1 MKRVGMLVIAIS
13 LLAAGGAFAQDQSGQ
28 SGSDSGSADGEEQQL
43 QTIEEL
49 YLSQDVEL
57 QILRSQA
64 VSNSRETKLLAL
76 QSIRSMVQDGPI
88 ANQEEV
94 VIILESLASEGTAR
108 EVRSG
113 GAVVNNYPEIRRQ
126 AVNVMGD
133 IGGEAVKDA
142 LVNVLQVENEP
153 MVLAE
158 AVYALGR
165 IEDEQESRTLD
176 YIGRVLSR
184 ENVKRAPDN
193 NLAFASLLAVEKIS
207 GRVGG
212 INNPELLDALLGVTS
227 GSYIRD
233 VRLKAIDVIYQL
245 RGGEQ
250 GGSRRGSSSTTTG
263 GSGSGS

>member
-1 MKRVGMLVIAIS
+1 MKRVGVLVAVI
-13 LLAAGGAFAQDQSGQ
+13 LVVAATGAVSQNQSSQNGQ
-28 SGSDSGSADGEEQQL
+28 QNGEEERL

-64 VSNSRETKLLAL
+64 LSNERETKLLAL
-76 QSIRSMVQDGPI
+76 QSIRSMLQDGGI
-88 ANQEEV
+88 ANRQEMLL
-94 VIILESLASEGTAR
+94 ILESLATEGTRR

-133 IGGEAVKDA
+133 MEGEEVKDS
-142 LVNVLQVENEP
+142 LVTVLQVEQEP

-165 IEDEQESRTLD
+165 IEDDTDSRTLD

-193 NLAFASLLAVEKIS
+193 NLAFASLLAVEKIAN
-207 GRVGG
+207 RTDG

-233 VRLKAIDVIYQL
+233 VRLKAIDVIYKL
-245 RGGEQ
+245 RGG
-250 GGSRRGSSSTTTG
+250 GGSSASAN
-263 GSGSGS
+263 